1 MSMKK
6 VWLAAAIVA
15 VLVTEFFP
23 FPEFATNMLAVAVFF
38 SLASIAAGL
47 DLSERI
53 YKLEEELEQL
63 KASIKPDTHR

>member
-15 VLVTEFFP
+15 VLVTEF

-63 KASIKPDTHR
+63 KASIKPDTQ

>member
-15 VLVTEFFP
+15 VLVTES

-63 KASIKPDTHR
+63 KASIKPDTQ

>member
-6 VWLAAAIVA
+6 VWLTAAIVA
-15 VLVTEFFP
+15 ALATEFFP
-23 FPEFATNMLAVAVFF
+23 ELAANMLSAAVFF

-53 YKLEEELEQL
+53 YKLEKEIEELKVSGNQER
-63 KASIKPDTHR
+63 S